1 LRTLEDLENLQDIS
15 PLLQTLQDLKGEN
28 SIQLALLY
36 GSFAKGSEHCRSDID
51 IAIALSPQPLEKEFD
66 IIDRILMSSER
77 HISILR
83 LDDEDESPMIVQESL
98 KGIHLIEPDRDVYYK
113 VAHWALHESESIRSR
128 REFRNTV
135 GSFEDAVATAGI
147 LP

>member
-1 LRTLEDLENLQDIS
+1 MRTLAELQNLQDIY
-15 PLLQTLQDLKGEN
+15 PLLQTLQDMKEEN

-36 GSFAKGSEHCRSDID
+36 GSFARGTEHCRSDID
-51 IAIALSPQPLEKEFD
+51 IAIALPPQLQENELD

-128 REFRNTV
+128 R
-135 GSFEDAVATAGI
+135 GQYDA
-147 LP
+147 